1 MSPRRRAFLAG
12 SRASLPLLLGI
23 LPFGVVTGVALV
35 ASGIAPTAAVLMS
48 LLVYA
53 GAAMLAAAQLLGVA
67 TPAGIVV
74 LSALFINLRFV
85 MYSASMRPHLG
96 RLPRRWKLLIG
107 YLLTDNPYA
116 LAIVRFT
123 EHPGEP
129 AKGAYFLGA
138 AAPVWLTW
146 QLGVLGG
153 VLAGAG
159 LPASWKLEFAAP
171 LAFIAMSVPLLGD
184 RAMVAAALAAAVTVV
199 LAHPLPLHLGVALA
213 ALAGIAAG
221 VASERRTA

>member
-1 MSPRRRAFLAG
+1 MSPRRSAFLAG
-12 SRASLPLLLGI
+12 LRASLPMLLGI
-23 LPFGVVTGVALV
+23 LPFGLVTGVALV
-35 ASGIAPTAAVLMS
+35 ASGIAPLAAVSMS

-53 GAAMLAAAQLLGVA
+53 GAAMLAAAQLFGVA
-67 TPAGIVV
+67 TPVGVVV
-74 LSALFINLRFV
+74 LTALFINLRFA

-96 RLPRRWKLLIG
+96 HLPRRWKLLIG

-123 EHPGEP
+123 EHPHQH

-153 VLAGAG
+153 VFAGTS
-159 LPASWKLEFAAP
+159 LPTGWKLEFAAP
-171 LAFIAMSVPLLGD
+171 LAFIAITVPLLRD
-184 RAMVAAALAAAVTVV
+184 RAMVAAALAAGATVV
-199 LAHPLPLHLGVALA
+199 LAHPLPLHLGIAMA
-213 ALAGIAAG
+213 AVAGIAAG
-221 VASERRTA
+221 MLVEHQSS